1 MEAMLVS
8 DSFGTGGVLFK
19 LWRTGGHRHRRKINT
34 PKLSKSHLAS
44 CAEKSPRNGTT
55 DADVS
60 EARALCEY
68 IAEVGYLFYPPANDH
83 TLFSFVSISAWETCP
98 LRSVKGSENPFRR
111 LLRLRV
117 ILWWSLL
124 GSCWATTL
132 VLAMEMTR
140 LGSRCRCFG
149 SAFVAAKACACA
161 WMPLLLIDRANLSW
175 RTAPRACAALPGA
188 PLLWYHGFSSF
199 DFFPLWMIRVFPE
212 RQKGCSS
219 RRGGGRRRVQRGMV
233 AEGGS
238 ALHGGRKGSGASL
251 AVGLDDVPHILD
263 LVSKLTEND
272 YFFYLPVTNLGWNL
286 RAAVATYRRLGD
298 IVEEEYSQLEGDRNA
313 LPEVPPAY
321 PCDEVTTS
329 PLRVSEARL
338 LLRGIRSN
346 QLLRSLLLHRPPHST
361 LPHYYTIVN
370 ASAHAR
376 LWLGRYDL
384 PVYYD
389 HSLTYGQLCTRG
401 AASAEE
407 EALNGGFL
415 VERGPSLVETAL
427 RHNTLNHMWKE
438 GPTAYEKLVHMRPE
452 DYEPLPE
459 EAVAQ
464 DEMLWKA
471 LQQLRHA
478 VVATPSY
485 AWGHALS
492 TAVFMYAKHFPLE
505 PEAKRKFLFRHGVP
519 KHFGTL
525 QVFDT
530 IRKLSEPLESVALK
544 ERTFA

>member
-1 MEAMLVS
+1 
-8 DSFGTGGVLFK
+8 
-19 LWRTGGHRHRRKINT
+19 
-34 PKLSKSHLAS
+34 
-44 CAEKSPRNGTT
+44 
-55 DADVS
+55 
-60 EARALCEY
+60 
-68 IAEVGYLFYPPANDH
+68 
-83 TLFSFVSISAWETCP
+83 
-98 LRSVKGSENPFRR
+98 
-111 LLRLRV
+111 
-117 ILWWSLL
+117 
-124 GSCWATTL
+124 
-132 VLAMEMTR
+132 MEMTR

-149 SAFVAAKACACA
+149 SAFVAAKACASAC
-161 WMPLLLIDRANLSW
+161 LIDQENLSW
-175 RTAPRACAALPGA
+175 RTAPSSLCGPRWSPSTLDGRKEEAA
-188 PLLWYHGFSSF
+188 
-199 DFFPLWMIRVFPE
+199 R
-212 RQKGCSS
+212 C
-219 RRGGGRRRVQRGMV
+219 MV
-233 AEGGS
+233 AVLTGKGS
-238 ALHGGRKGSGASL
+238 AVTL
-251 AVGLDDVPHILD
+251 AVGLYDVPNILD
-263 LVSKLTEND
+263 LVCKLTESD
-272 YFFYLPVTNLGWNL
+272 YFFYLPVKNLGWNL
-286 RAAVATYRRLGD
+286 RIHTEQRD
-298 IVEEEYSQLEGDRNA
+298 TVEEYYSKLEGDRNA
-313 LPEVPPAY
+313 LPRVPPATY
-321 PCDEVTTS
+321 PCVEVTTS

-346 QLLRSLLLHRPPHST
+346 QLLRSLLLHRPPQST

-384 PVYYD
+384 PIYYD
-389 HSLTYGQLCTRG
+389 YSLTYGELCTRG

-415 VERGPSLVETAL
+415 VERGPSVVETVL

-452 DYEPLPE
+452 DYEPPE

-464 DEMLWKA
+464 DENLWKA

-530 IRKLSEPLESVALK
+530 ILKLSQPLDSVAIK
-544 ERTFA
+544 ERTCA